1 MGVEVLLSLQL
12 LSLRFAYLVDLETR
26 THSAVHYYLARSLNF
41 LKTVQRDVVEIGSGI
56 QVPLLVPKHLFK
68 EDISA
73 SLPLLSLQKK
83 IVGGGDL
90 IVFVVLNVSHRLIQ
104 ITVWTDAGGGETILN
119 FREVFFKNRYSIL
132 ANYNTLQLARF
143 YLLIPLVVSN
153 VLNSESFSWIGV
165 QNLLD
170 QVFAWLTNNA
180 WNEIVAVKNFLI
192 QLASIWVLERQVT
205 TSHSV

>member
-1 MGVEVLLSLQL
+1 MGVEVFLSLQL
-12 LSLRFAYLVDLETR
+12 LSLGFAYLVDLKTR

-41 LKTVQRDVVEIGSGI
+41 LKTVQRDVVKIGSGI
-56 QVPLLVPKHLFK
+56 QVPLLVPKHLF
-68 EDISA
+68 EEHISA

-83 IVGGGDL
+83 VVGGGDL

-119 FREVFFKNRYSIL
+119 FRKVFFKNRYSIL
-132 ANYNTLQLARF
+132 ANDNALQLARF

-153 VLNSESFSWIGV
+153 VLDSESFGWIGV

-170 QVFAWLTNNA
+170 QVLAWFTNNA

-192 QLASIWVLERQVT
+192 QLAGIWVLERQVT